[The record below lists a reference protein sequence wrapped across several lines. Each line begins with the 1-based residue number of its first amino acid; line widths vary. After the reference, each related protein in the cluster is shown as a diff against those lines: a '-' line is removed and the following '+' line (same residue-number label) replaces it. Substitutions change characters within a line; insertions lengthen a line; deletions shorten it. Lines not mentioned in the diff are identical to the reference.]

1 MEAAPRGAVLVSLA
15 RVTTPTATVLDP
27 WPAPRA
33 TDPVDVVV
41 TLPGSKSL
49 TNRAL
54 VLAALA
60 DGPSVVRRA
69 LRSRDTT
76 LMAAALTSLG
86 SVVDTSGEDWAVTPG
101 RFDRDATVDCGL
113 AGTVMRFVPP
123 AAGLAR
129 GAVSFDG
136 DPHMRSRPVGEVLTA
151 LRTLGVAVDDGG
163 RGALP
168 FTVHGTG
175 AVRGGTVVVDA
186 SASSQFISA
195 LLLAGARY
203 DLGVDVRHDGKP
215 VPSLPHIDMTVAM
228 LREHGVAV
236 DDTDANRWTVAAGPI
251 RALDHVIEPDLSNAA
266 PFLALAAVAG
276 GSVTVRDW
284 PQQTTQAGD
293 ALRDLLSRM
302 GCEVE
307 RVDAGLRVTGTGTL
321 EGIDADL
328 HDVGE
333 LAPAVAALCA
343 LASSPSHLRG
353 IAHIRGHETDRLAAL
368 ATELGALGADVVEHA
383 DGLSLRPAPLHGG
396 VFHTY
401 ADHRMA
407 HAGVIVGAAVDGVL
421 VENIATTGKTFPD
434 FAGCW
439 SGLLDPAHRADAPR

>member
-1 MEAAPRGAVLVSLA
+1 M
-15 RVTTPTATVLDP
+15 TTPADP
-27 WPAPRA
+27 WPAPRV
-33 TDPVDVVV
+33 TDPVDAVV

-54 VLAALA
+54 VLAAIA
-60 DGPSVVRRA
+60 DGPSVIHRA

-86 SVVDTSGEDWAVTPG
+86 STVDTSGEDWKVTPG
-101 RFDRDATVDCGL
+101 AFTGDAAVDCGL

-123 AAGLAR
+123 VAGLSR

-136 DPHMRSRPVGEVLTA
+136 DPHMRSRPIGEVLGA
-151 LRTLGVAVDDGG
+151 LRTLGVTVEDDG
-163 RGALP
+163 RGSLP
-168 FTVHGTG
+168 FTVRGSG
-175 AVRGGTVVVDA
+175 AVTGGTVVVDA

-203 DLGVDVRHDGKP
+203 DHGVDVRHDGKP

-228 LREHGVAV
+228 LRRHGVEV
-236 DDTDANRWTVAAGPI
+236 DDHEANRWAVAPGPV
-251 RALDHVIEPDLSNAA
+251 RAVDHVIEPDLSNAA
-266 PFLALAAVAG
+266 PFLALAAVSR
-276 GSVTVRDW
+276 GSVVVRDW
-284 PQQTTQAGD
+284 PRSTTQAGD
-293 ALRDLLSRM
+293 AMRAILTLM

-307 RVDAGLRVTGTGTL
+307 YVDAGLRVRGTGRL
-321 EGIDADL
+321 SGIDVDL

-343 LASSPSHLRG
+343 LADSPSHLRG

-368 ATELGALGADVVEHA
+368 ATELGGLGADVTEHA

-421 VENIATTGKTFPD
+421 VENIETTGKTFPD
-434 FAGCW
+434 FAGFW
-439 SGLLDPAHRADAPR
+439 SRLL

>member
-1 MEAAPRGAVLVSLA
+1 MTDAVDTRA
-15 RVTTPTATVLDP
+15 DDP

-33 TDPVDVVV
+33 AHPVDATV
-41 TLPGSKSL
+41 TLPGSKSM

-54 VLAALA
+54 LLAAIS

-69 LRSRDTT
+69 LRSRDTS

-86 SVVDTSGEDWAVTPG
+86 STVDTSGDDWAVTPG
-101 RFDRDATVDCGL
+101 AFTADAAVDCGL

-123 AAGLAR
+123 IAGLST
-129 GAVSFDG
+129 GTVSFDG
-136 DPHMRSRPVGEVLTA
+136 DPHMRKRPIGEILGA
-151 LRTLGVAVDDGG
+151 LRGLGVDVDGDV
-163 RGALP
+163 LP
-168 FTVHGTG
+168 FAIRGSGSV
-175 AVRGGTVVVDA
+175 AGGTVVVDA

-203 DLGVDVRHDGKP
+203 DAGVDVRHDGKP

-228 LREHGVAV
+228 LREHGVEV
-236 DDTDANRWTVAAGPI
+236 DDGDANRWRVAPGPV
-251 RALDHVIEPDLSNAA
+251 RAVDTVIEPDLSNAA

-284 PQQTTQAGD
+284 PRSTTQAGD
-293 ALRDLLSRM
+293 ALREILATM

-307 RVDAGLRVTGTGTL
+307 LLDEGLRVTGSGTL
-321 EGIDADL
+321 LGIDVDL

-333 LAPAVAALCA
+333 LTPAVAALCA
-343 LASSPSHLRG
+343 LAEAPSHLRG
-353 IAHIRGHETDRLAAL
+353 IGHIRGHETDRIAAL
-368 ATELGALGADVVEHA
+368 AKELSALGADVTEHA
-383 DGLSLRPAPLHGG
+383 DGLSIDPAPLHGG

-407 HAGVIVGAAVDGVL
+407 HAAVIVGAAVEGVL
-421 VENIATTGKTFPD
+421 VENVATTGKTFPD
-434 FAGCW
+434 FAGFW
-439 SGLLDPAHRADAPR
+439 SGLIQS

>member
-1 MEAAPRGAVLVSLA
+1 MNA
-15 RVTTPTATVLDP
+15 
-27 WPAPRA
+27 
-33 TDPVDVVV
+33 PVDVVV

-54 VLAALA
+54 VLAAIA
-60 DGPSVVRRA
+60 DGPSVIRRA

-76 LMAAALTSLG
+76 LMAAALTALG
-86 SVVDTSGEDWAVTPG
+86 STVDTSGDDWKVSPG
-101 RFDRDATVDCGL
+101 PFTADAMVDCGL

-123 AAGLAR
+123 VAGLSG

-136 DPHMRSRPVGEVLTA
+136 DPHMRSRPIGEVLGA
-151 LRTLGVAVDDGG
+151 LRTLGVTVEDDG
-163 RGALP
+163 RGSLP
-168 FTVHGTG
+168 FTVRGSG
-175 AVRGGTVVVDA
+175 AVDGGTVVVDA

-203 DLGVDVRHDGKP
+203 KHGIDVRHDGKP

-228 LREHGVAV
+228 LRRHGVEV
-236 DDTDANRWTVAAGPI
+236 DDRAANRWAVSPGPVH
-251 RALDHVIEPDLSNAA
+251 AVDHLIEPDLSNAA
-266 PFLALAAVAG
+266 PFLALAAVSR

-284 PQQTTQAGD
+284 PRSTTQAGD
-293 ALRDLLSRM
+293 ALRAILTLM
-302 GCEVE
+302 GCDVE
-307 RVDAGLRVTGTGTL
+307 YVDGGLRVRGTGRL
-321 EGIDADL
+321 HGIDVDL

-343 LASSPSHLRG
+343 MADSPSHLRG

-368 ATELGALGADVVEHA
+368 ATELGGLGADVTEHE
-383 DGLSLRPAPLHGG
+383 DGLSLRPARLHGG

-434 FAGCW
+434 FAGFW
-439 SGLLDPAHRADAPR
+439 SGLL